1 MTQQEFDE
9 ICWEGIPQ
17 QLFHVERTDIDD
29 KTGAHL
35 DEIILLNI
43 LHQHPELLSF
53 KSLSWFTQTFIDSE
67 I

>member
-9 ICWEGIPQ
+9 LCWETIPQ
-17 QLFHVERTDIDD
+17 QLFHVFRTDLDD

-43 LHQHPELLSF
+43 IHDHLEVLSI
-53 KSLSWFTQTFIDSE
+53 KPLQWFIDTFINSE
-67 I
+67 N